1 MIDLIFLFQEF
12 EFEKEILPFPNPVVP
27 KVPARECHLAI
38 TITYI
43 ETKHG
48 IKPKK
53 LTFKDSSEC

>member
-1 MIDLIFLFQEF
+1 MINSIFLFQEF
-12 EFEKEILPFPNPVVP
+12 EFEKAILPFQNPVVP

-48 IKPKK
+48 IKPIKAY
-53 LTFKDSSEC
+53 F